1 MVKRTANGI
10 CTIPTAATSC
20 QSACKNYSKALFEI
34 HSRKLT
40 WIPKWWFGKGNFL
53 YKWQFLVSML
63 DFWGV
68 LTSFAFKEWT
78 GTLWFCRGCLIWM
91 MLFHNSEISEDFEVW
106 QLPSWPFCVQR
117 IVGPSDYQTLI
128 FGVGG
133 LTKKPL
139 QVVGRLRPLVLAGF
153 FFFGKVLNPTLSGK
167 KTSATSKKKKS
178 EVMHVV
184 IWYICMC
191 YIYTDLYTHTVH
203 I

>member
-20 QSACKNYSKALFEI
+20 QSACKNYSRALFEI

-40 WIPKWWFGKGNFL
+40 WIPKWWFGKGNSL

-78 GTLWFCRGCLIWM
+78 RCDSAGGAWSEWCCSTTARYLRTLRCG
-91 MLFHNSEISEDFEVW
+91 SS
-106 QLPSWPFCVQR
+106 QWPFCVQR
-117 IVGPSDYQTLI
+117 IVGPSDLDLWGWLWHI
-128 FGVGG
+128 
-133 LTKKPL
+133 PL
-139 QVVGRLRPLVLAGF
+139 QVREVAGF
-153 FFFGKVLNPTLSGK
+153 CRFFCWCCQPFPQKDKCNLQ
-167 KTSATSKKKKS
+167 KKKS

-184 IWYICMC
+184 IWCIYI
-191 YIYTDLYTHTVH
+191 
-203 I
+203 

>member
-91 MLFHNSEISEDFEVW
+91 MLFHNSEISEKSWGVAAPPVAILCSKDCW
-106 QLPSWPFCVQR
+106 TIRLSDLDLWGWLPWHIPYYKLKGGCDRWFWPFFFLERCWTQ
-117 IVGPSDYQTLI
+117 PFPQKD
-128 FGVGG
+128 
-133 LTKKPL
+133 KCNL
-139 QVVGRLRPLVLAGF
+139 Q
-153 FFFGKVLNPTLSGK
+153 
-167 KTSATSKKKKS
+167 KKKS
-178 EVMHVV
+178 AFMHVV